1 MFVPDRSSLV
11 KGIEWI
17 KDRFW
22 IEHPDK
28 FNSSMG
34 RIAKDSKSV
43 DLDWIAESLLSLNLL
58 NSRKGKLHPLGRDN
72 ASSEKD

>member
-11 KGIEWI
+11 KGIEWV

-43 DLDWIAESLLSLNLL
+43 DLDWTAESLLSLNLL